1 MKYQLEGDRA
11 VMVTIAAMFWSGQ
24 AEAAYQF
31 GYYDAAY
38 TAIARLAALVP
49 ILREVTGDASGTIND
64 PNYRAG
70 AVMDAFTTSL
80 IEGGQ

>member
-24 AEAAYQF
+24 AEAASRSRH
-31 GYYDAAY
+31 YYAACI
-38 TAIARLAALVP
+38 AIERLAALVP
-49 ILREVTGDASGTIND
+49 ILREVTGDMSGTIND

-70 AVMDAFTTSL
+70 ALMEGLTTSL
-80 IEGGQ
+80 IEGAQ